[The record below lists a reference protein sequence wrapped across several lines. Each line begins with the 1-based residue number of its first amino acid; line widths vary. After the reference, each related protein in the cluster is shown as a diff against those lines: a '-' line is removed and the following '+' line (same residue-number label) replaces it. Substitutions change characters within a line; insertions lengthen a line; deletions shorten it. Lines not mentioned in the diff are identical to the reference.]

1 MRKPL
6 AAAVNSFV
14 YCFFYAQPGIFWPSL
29 VILELAL
36 PTPTLKGGPAHRPA
50 FMIPQPDPTNPG
62 PSADFLRFIRY
73 EKRLSHH
80 TLTAYGND
88 LAQFSAF
95 LQDEFDL
102 TQPEQADYQ
111 LIRAWVVSLMEQ
123 GLDKT
128 SVNRKIA
135 TLRSFYGFLMRRKVI
150 AIDPTLKIQ
159 ALKTS
164 KKLPTYVE
172 EKPMETLLEDVE
184 FPDDFAGTRD
194 KLVLEL
200 LYGTGIRLSELT
212 GLKTVDVNLYERTIT
227 VLGKR
232 NKHRIVPLT
241 PTLLTLIQQYSH
253 LKASTF
259 GNEADDTGHF
269 IVSDKGVAA
278 YPVLIQRIVKRY
290 LTLVTTLATKSPHV
304 LRHTF
309 ATHLLNRGADLNAI
323 KDLLGHSSLAA
334 TQIYTHNSIE
344 QLKKTYDQAHP
355 KAK

>member
-1 MRKPL
+1 M
-6 AAAVNSFV
+6 V
-14 YCFFYAQPGIFWPSL
+14 Q
-29 VILELAL
+29 E
-36 PTPTLKGGPAHRPA
+36 
-50 FMIPQPDPTNPG
+50 
-62 PSADFLRFIRY
+62 FLNHIRY

-80 TLTAYGND
+80 TLTAYAGD
-88 LAQFSAF
+88 LGQFTEF
-95 LQDEFDL
+95 LAMEFEGTL
-102 TQPEQADYQ
+102 PEQADYQ
-111 LIRAWVVSLMEQ
+111 LIRSWVVKLVED

-135 TLRSFYGFLMRRKVI
+135 TLRSFFGFLMRRNVI
-150 AIDPTLKIQ
+150 PTDPTLKIQ

-164 KKLPTYVE
+164 RKLPVYVE
-172 EKPMETLLEDVE
+172 EKPMETLLDDLD
-184 FPDDFAGTRD
+184 FPDDFVGVRD

-212 GLKTVDVNLYERTIT
+212 GLKTTDVNRYERTIM

-241 PTLLTLIQQYSH
+241 PSLLTLIGQYTD
-253 LKASTF
+253 LKAAAF
-259 GNEADDTGHF
+259 GNSADDTGHF
-269 IVSDKGVAA
+269 VVSDKGVAA
-278 YPVLIQRIVKRY
+278 YPMLIQRIVKRY

>member
-1 MRKPL
+1 M
-6 AAAVNSFV
+6 VN
-14 YCFFYAQPGIFWPSL
+14 QP
-29 VILELAL
+29 A
-36 PTPTLKGGPAHRPA
+36 PTTYS
-50 FMIPQPDPTNPG
+50 QT
-62 PSADFLRFIRY
+62 FLDHIRY

-80 TLTAYGND
+80 TLMAYAGD
-88 LAQFSAF
+88 LAQFSEF
-95 LQDEFDL
+95 LRGEFDL
-102 TQPEQADYQ
+102 DQPEQADYQ
-111 LIRAWVVSLMEQ
+111 LIRSWVVSLVEA

-135 TLRSFYGFLMRRKVI
+135 TLRSFYSFLMRRKVI
-150 AIDPTLKIQ
+150 TIDPTLKIQ

-164 KKLPTYVE
+164 KKLPVYVE
-172 EKPMETLLEDVE
+172 EKPMESLLTDID
-184 FPDDFAGTRD
+184 FPDDFTGVRD

-212 GLKTVDVNLYERTIT
+212 GLRTSDVNVYERTIT

-241 PTLLTLIQQYSH
+241 ASLFTLIQQYTD

-259 GNEADDTGHF
+259 GNILEDTGHF
-269 IVSDKGVAA
+269 VVSDKGVAA